1 MPRLIPALVIA
12 LLLSSI
18 SIAHARD
25 SSEASGEVATPPRWE
40 SAKAAYSALEQFNGK
55 WRGVGDGK
63 WGTSSS
69 EKYFAPILDGK
80 AMCRGGSSVYPVQD
94 RNPKGEL
101 HKAHSL
107 IALAKRGGELTL
119 TEYDNEG
126 LIARYVLDL
135 TSSEAN
141 ESWIFELVSGENL
154 PPKFRARLTL
164 HVPRNDHYVET
175 FELDF
180 GGKGYVTYL
189 TNRLARVS
197 EVLSD
202 RGCHVE

>member
-1 MPRLIPALVIA
+1 MPRSIPALVIA
-12 LLLSSI
+12 LLFSSI

-25 SSEASGEVATPPRWE
+25 SSGASGEVATPPRWE
-40 SAKAAYSALEQFNGK
+40 SAMAAYSALEQFIGK

-63 WGTSSS
+63 WGISSS
-69 EKYFAPILDGK
+69 EKLFAPILDGK
-80 AMCRGGSSVYPVQD
+80 VLCRDGSSVYPVQD

-101 HKAHSL
+101 HKTHSL
-107 IALAKRGGELTL
+107 IALVKGGGKLTL

-126 LIARYVLDL
+126 FIARYVLDL

-141 ESWIFELVSGENL
+141 DSWVFELVSGENL

-164 HVPRNDHYVET
+164 HAPRDDHYVET

-180 GGKGYVTYL
+180 DGKGCVTYL
-189 TNRLARVS
+189 TNRLARVL
-197 EVLSD
+197 EAPAG